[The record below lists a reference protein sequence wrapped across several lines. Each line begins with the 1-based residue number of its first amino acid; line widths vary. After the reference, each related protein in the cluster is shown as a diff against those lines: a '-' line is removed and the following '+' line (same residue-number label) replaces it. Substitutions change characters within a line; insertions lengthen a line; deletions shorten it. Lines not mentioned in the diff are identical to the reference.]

1 MKYQVIQKNWKVKNK
16 VNNPLLERNIYEV
29 LEKLGLPTDVTLD
42 LRGYSKTYYGRY
54 DIENQVITLYV
65 LEEDSTYLPY
75 EKILQTAIHEA
86 IHHFQHT
93 KDKAF
98 VRVHGVMHNQA
109 FLKLEEKLYKRLKTL

>member
-65 LEEDSTYLPY
+65 LEEDNTYLPY